1 MLQYLGS
8 QRVGHDIVPE
18 QQQLQTRG
26 EIKKKRKKKR
36 LGKIICFTL
45 CKLSGMTLIDKW
57 MEQ

>member
-26 EIKKKRKKKR
+26 EIKKKEKKKVR
-36 LGKIICFTL
+36 KNNMLYIV
-45 CKLSGMTLIDKW
+45 
-57 MEQ
+57 

>member
-1 MLQYLGS
+1 MLQYLGL

-26 EIKKKRKKKR
+26 EILKKR

-45 CKLSGMTLIDKW
+45 CKLSGMTLLDKR

>member
-26 EIKKKRKKKR
+26 EIKKKEKKKKVR
-36 LGKIICFTL
+36 KNNMLYIV
-45 CKLSGMTLIDKW
+45 
-57 MEQ
+57 